1 MKKVKDILK
10 KNALTINDLK
20 FKFPTH
26 IKLWEQIEKLDQ
38 KINDESSEH
47 VKSQYYSIIDSLEKF
62 LSNPHTIKTLKE
74 TRNL

>member
-1 MKKVKDILK
+1 MKKVQDILE

-38 KINDESSEH
+38 KINNESSEQ
-47 VKSQYYSIIDSLEKF
+47 VRSQYYNIIDSLEKF
-62 LSNPHTIKTLKE
+62 LSNSDTIKTLKE
-74 TRNL
+74 KTNL